1 MYIFFFAPVLLNEQG
16 SLKKT
21 CDKARD
27 LVSVISNKLVLIEEK
42 RTSRRKKS

>member
-1 MYIFFFAPVLLNEQG
+1 M
-16 SLKKT
+16 

-42 RTSRRKKS
+42 RTSWRKIKPIKPWNILLKKMK